1 MTTDGRM
8 RHVVFF
14 AEIRSRELC
23 KLRRRMRRISLL
35 WWWYP
40 AFVVIIV
47 LSTIRSSQFILW
59 RYPRFVKFLQFIH
72 DLIARLT
79 YSSTIY
85 TQVIPLTS
93 HLWWYTGFAQF
104 RQYPRIDDYFG
115 NLWRRRR
122 YHGFHRFW
130 RDIVEFFI
138 FFDNDRHLNIL
149 LILPISSISS
159 SFVECCT
166 RDIEESHHI
175 SPIDDVTIFSI
186 FLWLF
191 CFWWHPQLIRFMTTI
206 SSYSRFW
213 CVWRYFAFL
222 DLSVFRRY
230 TSISFI
236 LDHSW

>member
-1 MTTDGRM
+1 MHESVHFMTISR
-8 RHVVFF
+8 
-14 AEIRSRELC
+14 IRWFLFEFYSRFN
-23 KLRRRMRRISLL
+23 R
-35 WWWYP
+35 
-40 AFVVIIV
+40 AFNIFQRYTRVVIPFNI
-47 LSTIRSSQFILW
+47 
-59 RYPRFVKFLQFIH
+59 
-72 DLIARLT
+72 
-79 YSSTIY
+79 IY
-85 TQVIPLTS
+85 DDIEDSP
-93 HLWWYTGFAQF
+93 QF
-104 RQYPRIDDYFG
+104 RQYLRIDYFG
-115 NLWRRRR
+115 NLWR
-122 YHGFHRFW
+122 YPWVFHFAFDK
-130 RDIVEFFI
+130 DIQELI
-138 FFDNDRHLNIL
+138 IFDNNRHLNSL

-213 CVWRYFAFL
+213 CVWQYFAFL
-222 DLSVFRRY
+222 NLSVFRRY